1 MNQNKNSRSGQENE
15 KSNQDLNF
23 LVVLRLRNFFVN
35 LDTAINFIR
44 PLTPIR
50 RHLDVFGERQG

>member
-23 LVVLRLRNFFVN
+23 LVVLRLRKFFVN
-35 LDTAINFIR
+35 LDIAINFIR
-44 PLTPIR
+44 PLTP
-50 RHLDVFGERQG
+50 H